1 MQRSLLVGALTL
13 GVALAGSAQAAAAG
27 FDDTFGI
34 NGTVFN
40 SLSPASDRYQGA
52 TRAPGGGTY
61 NVGYT
66 TVDRDR
72 PRVRPDARGLRRP
85 DRS

>member
-1 MQRSLLVGALTL
+1 MGALFA
-13 GVALAGSAQAAAAG
+13 ALALGAAVPGTAQAAG

-34 NGTVFN
+34 NGTIFT
-40 SLSPASDRYQGA
+40 SLSPAASDRYQTA

-66 TVDRDR
+66 TVGRHR
-72 PRVRPDARGLRRP
+72 PRDGPHARRLRRSTRP
-85 DRS
+85 